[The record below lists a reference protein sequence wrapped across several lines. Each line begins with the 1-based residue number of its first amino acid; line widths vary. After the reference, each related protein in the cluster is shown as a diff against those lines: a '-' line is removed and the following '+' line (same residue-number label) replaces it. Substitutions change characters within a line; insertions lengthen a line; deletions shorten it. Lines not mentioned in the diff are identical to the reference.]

1 LPRDGVYSLRYRIGE
16 KRKWENLTCELF
28 AVQKKSRLRE
38 AQIEN
43 DELKPSPVTPK
54 RAAAI
59 TLKLQEEKFLELKKL
74 TKKSDRTK
82 LDKHTVS
89 SYLRVFR
96 SSSLSWVRPTPRTLT
111 EWICADTS
119 LSPPQTFLR
128 KRTR

>member
-1 LPRDGVYSLRYRIGE
+1 MRRDGVYSLRYRIGE

-54 RAAAI
+54 KAAAI
-59 TLKLQEEKFLELKKL
+59 TLKQQEEKFLELKKL

-89 SYLRVFR
+89 SYQRVLPEFLAIVGKTYAKDIDGTDLRR
-96 SSSLSWVRPTPRTLT
+96 Y
-111 EWICADTS
+111 IA
-119 LSPPQTFLR
+119 
-128 KRTR
+128 